1 MVYPIRQYGYT
12 APRPHI
18 PRQALRQAIHRRTRG
33 GSHSNI
39 RCLASR
45 GPAPGRCWIADASQ
59 LSATVCL
66 CAGCLR
72 QGRVVSPWCD
82 SICKHTVYASPLS
95 MLYDAGGE
103 CDDDGRDDGHDDD
116 NDDTIPQLA
125 GDAAEMSIVGT
136 SSRSLIRLPRDT
148 RELHRPPSCP
158 PVRQSAEPSQAKPGQ
173 AKPPIPPPLP
183 DPPFST
189 LPQSA

>member
-1 MVYPIRQYGYT
+1 MYPYGVSNTAIRLYGYT
-12 APRPHI
+12 ATHP

-66 CAGCLR
+66 YAGCLR

-82 SICKHTVYASPLS
+82 SICKHTVYASLLS

-103 CDDDGRDDGHDDD
+103 CRDDGRDDGHDDGDDDYNDDNDD

-136 SSRSLIRLPRDT
+136 SSRSLVFFL
-148 RELHRPPSCP
+148 SCLAVSP
-158 PVRQSAEPSQAKPGQ
+158 HIIDLVTDRW
-173 AKPPIPPPLP
+173 
-183 DPPFST
+183 
-189 LPQSA
+189 